1 MPLSQVIE
9 CPNKGCS
16 RPFFAH
22 QYDLVLETALERG
35 KIICPHCGLSLSG
48 SSEKLFLTHA
58 LTDREEAHYEAGK
71 ENATVPDIGAPG
83 ASQALPRM
91 TTL

>member
-1 MPLSQVIE
+1 MPLTEVLE
-9 CPNKGCS
+9 CPNEGCN

-35 KIICPHCGLSLSG
+35 IIICPHCGLSLSG

-58 LTDREEAHYEAGK
+58 LTDHEEAHYEAGK
-71 ENATVPDIGAPG
+71 VDATVPDMSATE
-83 ASQALPRM
+83 ASQALPSM